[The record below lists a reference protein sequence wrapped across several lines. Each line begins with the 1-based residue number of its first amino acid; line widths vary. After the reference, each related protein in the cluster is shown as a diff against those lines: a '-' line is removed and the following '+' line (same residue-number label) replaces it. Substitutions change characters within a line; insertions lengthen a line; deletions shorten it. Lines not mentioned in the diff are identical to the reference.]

1 MPSPLAGRA
10 GGFDDEPR
18 LTMAKVPCDPAQV
31 AVNAPS
37 FRVQLSVPVV
47 SDTLTDTARLARVPA
62 PGRRRP
68 PVVWSGRTRPGG
80 DTAAT
85 RLLQAVRYSSEGLT
99 DSLSDGLNDGLGRS
113 RAGEGAEDV
122 GATQVLP
129 RIAFDDDT
137 APTVIGPRNPRTESV
152 PRSSG
157 GVPRSSGGRRRPG
170 ADGPAETG
178 GARGAGGAGRA
189 SAVAGAAGAE
199 RRGVSS
205 GRPGAPDGERD
216 ESRRAAVPRPRRHSE
231 SVRHAYYPGRRMNL
245 GVVLLPL
252 RIFLGFISIYGGM
265 GKLSDPVYFDGGE
278 RGSMVTWLRRL
289 HPWPI
294 AEPLR
299 DLALGHPVGAGLTV
313 AFLQIVVGVLTVLGL
328 WQRLAA
334 SFGALLS
341 AALIV
346 TVSWRTV
353 PVYDAPDIIY
363 LAAWSPLI
371 IAGAPVYSVDGR
383 LAGEAW
389 RRLGPRA
396 GLWELR
402 RRVLRRG
409 GVMAMVVAGLTLLVG
424 SMLGAAVRSSEV
436 VKAPEPSDLPTNHL
450 PGSPLPSKPAESP
463 RGGQRGTVGTG
474 GGTGAP
480 SPRERLSHRPE
491 PSATG
496 SSAST
501 SSSGVPSATD
511 SASGTSGRPSGA
523 SRPRPGLGT
532 APRSPRHPLAPTA
545 PGPSSLGGAGGG
557 LSAGG
562 PEGGPPEDN
571 TYNYSDPAA
580 EEAAL
585 GGLLG

>member
-1 MPSPLAGRA
+1 
-10 GGFDDEPR
+10 
-18 LTMAKVPCDPAQV
+18 
-31 AVNAPS
+31 
-37 FRVQLSVPVV
+37 
-47 SDTLTDTARLARVPA
+47 AR
-62 PGRRRP
+62 
-68 PVVWSGRTRPGG
+68 
-80 DTAAT
+80 
-85 RLLQAVRYSSEGLT
+85 
-99 DSLSDGLNDGLGRS
+99 
-113 RAGEGAEDV
+113 
-122 GATQVLP
+122 
-129 RIAFDDDT
+129 
-137 APTVIGPRNPRTESV
+137 
-152 PRSSG
+152 
-157 GVPRSSGGRRRPG
+157 
-170 ADGPAETG
+170 
-178 GARGAGGAGRA
+178 
-189 SAVAGAAGAE
+189 AAGAE
-199 RRGVSS
+199 RRGASS
-205 GRPGAPDGERD
+205 GRPGALDGERD
-216 ESRRAAVPRPRRHSE
+216 GSRRGATVPRPRRHSE
-231 SVRHAYYPGRRMNL
+231 SVRQAYYPGRRMNL

-278 RGSMVTWLRRL
+278 RGSMVTWLNGL

-299 DLALGHPVGAGLTV
+299 DLALEHPVGAGLTV

-396 GLWELR
+396 ELWELR

-424 SMLGAAVRSSEV
+424 STLGAAVRSSEV
-436 VKAPEPSDLPTNHL
+436 VKAPEPSDMPTNNL
-450 PGSPLPSKPAESP
+450 PGSPLPSKHAESP
-463 RGGQRGTVGTG
+463 RGGQRGTAGTG
-474 GGTGAP
+474 GGSAGAP

-491 PSATG
+491 PSASD

-523 SRPRPGLGT
+523 SRPRPGTGA
-532 APRSPRHPLAPTA
+532 APRSPRHPLDPTV

-557 LSAGG
+557 MSAGG
-562 PEGGPPEDN
+562 PAGGPPEDN

>member
-10 GGFDDEPR
+10 GGFDDEPQ

-47 SDTLTDTARLARVPA
+47 SNTLTDRARLARVPA

-99 DSLSDGLNDGLGRS
+99 DSLSDGLSDGLGRS

-129 RIAFDDDT
+129 RIALDDDT

-157 GVPRSSGGRRRPG
+157 GSSGGRRRPG
-170 ADGPAETG
+170 ADGPHE
-178 GARGAGGAGRA
+178 AGGA
-189 SAVAGAAGAE
+189 SAVARAAAAE
-199 RRGVSS
+199 RHGASS
-205 GRPGAPDGERD
+205 GRSGALDGEREEPRG
-216 ESRRAAVPRPRRHSE
+216 ESRGAAVPRPRRHSE

-299 DLALGHPVGAGLTV
+299 DLALEHPVGAGLTV

-396 GLWELR
+396 ELWELR

-436 VKAPEPSDLPTNHL
+436 VKAPEPSDMPTNHL

-463 RGGQRGTVGTG
+463 RGGQRGTVGAG
-474 GGTGAP
+474 GGTAGAP
-480 SPRERLSHRPE
+480 SPRERLSHRPR
-491 PSATG
+491 PSASD

-532 APRSPRHPLAPTA
+532 TPRSPRHPLDPTA

-571 TYNYSDPAA
+571 AYNYSDPAA

>member
-1 MPSPLAGRA
+1 MPSPLAGSAR
-10 GGFDDEPR
+10 GFDDEPQ

-37 FRVQLSVPVV
+37 FRVQLSAPVV
-47 SDTLTDTARLARVPA
+47 SSALTNTARLTRVPA

-80 DTAAT
+80 DAAAT
-85 RLLQAVRYSSEGLT
+85 RLLQAVRYSAEGLSDSLS
-99 DSLSDGLNDGLGRS
+99 DSLSDGLSDRLPDGLSDGLGRS
-113 RAGEGAEDV
+113 RSGEGAEDV

-137 APTVIGPRNPRTESV
+137 PTVIGPRSSRTENA
-152 PRSSG
+152 
-157 GVPRSSGGRRRPG
+157 PRSSGGRSRPG
-170 ADGPAETG
+170 ADGPAEASG
-178 GARGAGGAGRA
+178 A
-189 SAVAGAAGAE
+189 SAAARAAGAE
-199 RRGVSS
+199 RRGAPS
-205 GRPGAPDGERD
+205 GRPGAIDGDGPEPR
-216 ESRRAAVPRPRRHSE
+216 SATVPRPRRHSE

-252 RIFLGFISIYGGM
+252 RIFLGFISVYAGM

-278 RGSMVTWLRRL
+278 RGSMVTWLRTL

-299 DLALGHPVGAGLTV
+299 HLALEHPVGAGLTV

-341 AALIV
+341 AALIL

-363 LAAWSPLI
+363 LAAWSPLV
-371 IAGAPVYSVDGR
+371 IAGAPVYSADAR

-396 GLWELR
+396 ELWELR

-409 GVMAMVVAGLTLLVG
+409 GVMAMVVAGLTLLMG
-424 SMLGAAVRSSEV
+424 SMLGTAVRSSEV
-436 VKAPEPSDLPTNHL
+436 VKAPEPSDMPTNNL
-450 PGSPLPSKPAESP
+450 PGSPLPSKSVESP
-463 RGGQRGTVGTG
+463 RGGQRGPMGTG
-474 GGTGAP
+474 GGSAGAP
-480 SPRERLSHRPE
+480 SPRERLPHRPK
-491 PSATG
+491 PSA
-496 SSAST
+496 SAST
-501 SSSGVPSATD
+501 SSSGVPSVTG
-511 SASGTSGRPSGA
+511 SASGTSDRPSNG
-523 SRPRPGLGT
+523 SRSRPGLGT
-532 APRSPRHPLAPTA
+532 TPRSPRHPLAPTA
-545 PGPSSLGGAGGG
+545 GPSSLGGAGGG
-557 LSAGG
+557 MSAGG
-562 PEGGPPEDN
+562 SEGGPPEDD
-571 TYNYSDPAA
+571 TSTYSDPAA
-580 EEAAL
+580 DEAPL

>member
-1 MPSPLAGRA
+1 
-10 GGFDDEPR
+10 
-18 LTMAKVPCDPAQV
+18 MAKVPCDPAQV

-37 FRVQLSVPVV
+37 FRVQLSAPVV
-47 SDTLTDTARLARVPA
+47 SSALADTARLARVPT

-85 RLLQAVRYSSEGLT
+85 RLLQAVRYSEEGLT
-99 DSLSDGLNDGLGRS
+99 ESLARS
-113 RAGEGAEDV
+113 GTGSGSGSGSGEGAEDV
-122 GATQVLP
+122 GTTQVLP
-129 RIAFDDDT
+129 RITFDDG
-137 APTVIGPRNPRTESV
+137 APTVIGPRSPRTESV
-152 PRSSG
+152 PRTRT
-157 GVPRSSGGRRRPG
+157 VPRPGGQRRPDPQG
-170 ADGPAETG
+170 LNGP
-178 GARGAGGAGRA
+178 
-189 SAVAGAAGAE
+189 
-199 RRGVSS
+199 
-205 GRPGAPDGERD
+205 GERGPSEGFD
-216 ESRRAAVPRPRRHSE
+216 EPGQTKVPRPRRHSD

-252 RIFLGFISIYGGM
+252 RIFLGFISVYAGM

-278 RGSMVTWLRRL
+278 RGSMVIWLQSL

-299 DLALGHPVGAGLTV
+299 DLALEHPVGAGLTV

-341 AALIV
+341 AALIL

-371 IAGAPVYSVDGR
+371 IAGAPVYSADAR

-402 RRVLRRG
+402 RRVLCRG
-409 GVMAMVVAGLTLLVG
+409 TVMAMVVAGLTLLTG
-424 SMLGAAVRSSEV
+424 SMLGGAVRSSET
-436 VKAPEPSDLPTNHL
+436 VKAPEPSDVPTNNL
-450 PGSPLPSKPAESP
+450 PGSPLPRKSLESP
-463 RGGQRGTVGTG
+463 RGGLRGPVGSSG
-474 GGTGAP
+474 LP
-480 SPRERLSHRPE
+480 SPRHRLTSPSPAASASASSAGE

-496 SSAST
+496 AAGEAGSAS
-501 SSSGVPSATD
+501 V
-511 SASGTSGRPSGA
+511 RPT
-523 SRPRPGLGT
+523 RPQPGLGT
-532 APRSPRHPLAPTA
+532 TPRSPRRPAAPMTT
-545 PGPSSLGGAGGG
+545 PGPPSLGGAGGG
-557 LSAGG
+557 MSAGG
-562 PEGGPPEDN
+562 PEGGPNEDN
-571 TYNYSDPAA
+571 TPYGYSDPAA

>member
-10 GGFDDEPR
+10 GGFDDEPQ

-47 SDTLTDTARLARVPA
+47 SNTLTDTARLARVPA

-113 RAGEGAEDV
+113 RAGEGAEDA

-129 RIAFDDDT
+129 RIALDDDT
-137 APTVIGPRNPRTESV
+137 PPTVIGPRSPRTESV

-157 GVPRSSGGRRRPG
+157 GSSGGRRRPG
-170 ADGPAETG
+170 ADGPHKAGGAHEAG
-178 GARGAGGAGRA
+178 GARGAGRA
-189 SAVAGAAGAE
+189 SAVARAAAAE
-199 RRGVSS
+199 RRGASS
-205 GRPGAPDGERD
+205 GRPGALDGERD
-216 ESRRAAVPRPRRHSE
+216 ESRGAAVPRPRRHSE

-299 DLALGHPVGAGLTV
+299 DLALEHPVGAGLTV

-396 GLWELR
+396 ELWELR

-436 VKAPEPSDLPTNHL
+436 VKAPEPSDMPTNNL

-463 RGGQRGTVGTG
+463 RGGQRG
-474 GGTGAP
+474 
-480 SPRERLSHRPE
+480 
-491 PSATG
+491 
-496 SSAST
+496 
-501 SSSGVPSATD
+501 
-511 SASGTSGRPSGA
+511 
-523 SRPRPGLGT
+523 
-532 APRSPRHPLAPTA
+532 
-545 PGPSSLGGAGGG
+545 
-557 LSAGG
+557 
-562 PEGGPPEDN
+562 
-571 TYNYSDPAA
+571 
-580 EEAAL
+580 
-585 GGLLG
+585 

>member
-10 GGFDDEPR
+10 RGFDDEPQ

-37 FRVQLSVPVV
+37 FRVQLSAPVV
-47 SDTLTDTARLARVPA
+47 SSALADTARLARVPVA
-62 PGRRRP
+62 ARRRP

-85 RLLQAVRYSSEGLT
+85 RLLQAVRYSHEGLT
-99 DSLSDGLNDGLGRS
+99 DSPSDGLADGLSEGLGRARS
-113 RAGEGAEDV
+113 GEAAEDV

-129 RIAFDDDT
+129 RIAFDDG
-137 APTVIGPRNPRTESV
+137 APTVIGPRNPRTETV
-152 PRSSG
+152 PG
-157 GVPRSSGGRRRPG
+157 SGGRRRPG
-170 ADGPAETG
+170 VGTGAGGTAEPG
-178 GARGAGGAGRA
+178 GAR
-189 SAVAGAAGAE
+189 AVARAAGME
-199 RRGVSS
+199 RRGAASAS
-205 GRPGAPDGERD
+205 GRSAGDGD
-216 ESRRAAVPRPRRHSE
+216 GHESRRATLPRPRRHSE
-231 SVRHAYYPGRRMNL
+231 SVRHAAYYPGRRMNL

-252 RIFLGFISIYGGM
+252 RIFLGFISVYGGM

-278 RGSMVTWLRRL
+278 RGSMVTWLRTL

-299 DLALGHPVGAGLTV
+299 DLALEHPVGAGLTV

-334 SFGALLS
+334 AFGALLS

-371 IAGAPVYSVDGR
+371 IAGAPVYSADAR

-389 RRLGPRA
+389 RRLGPRSE
-396 GLWELR
+396 LWQLR

-409 GVMAMVVAGLTLLVG
+409 SVLVMVVAGLTLLMG

-436 VKAPEPSDLPTNHL
+436 VKAPQPSDLPTNNL
-450 PGSPLPSKPAESP
+450 PGSPLPSQSVESP
-463 RGGQRGTVGTG
+463 RGGQRGPMGTG
-474 GGTGAP
+474 GESAGAR
-480 SPRERLSHRPE
+480 SPRERLPHRPE
-491 PSATG
+491 PSA
-496 SSAST
+496 SASA
-501 SSSGVPSATD
+501 SSSGEPSATG
-511 SASGTSGRPSGA
+511 SASGISGRPSGG
-523 SRPRPGLGT
+523 SRPRSGLGST
-532 APRSPRHPLAPTA
+532 SRSPRHPLAPTA
-545 PGPSSLGGAGGG
+545 TAGPPSLGGTGGG
-557 LSAGG
+557 MSAGG
-562 PEGGPPEDN
+562 PEGGPPEEN
-571 TYNYSDPAA
+571 TYGYTDPAA

-585 GGLLG
+585 SGLLG

>member
-1 MPSPLAGRA
+1 MPSPRAGRTR
-10 GGFDDEPR
+10 GFDDEPQ
-18 LTMAKVPCDPAQV
+18 LTMAKVPCDPARV

-37 FRVQLSVPVV
+37 FRVQLSAPVV
-47 SDTLTDTARLARVPA
+47 SSALADTARLARVPA
-62 PGRRRP
+62 GRRRP

-85 RLLQAVRYSSEGLT
+85 RLLQAVRYSHEGLT
-99 DSLSDGLNDGLGRS
+99 DSPVDGFSEGLSDGPGRARS
-113 RAGEGAEDV
+113 GEGAEDV

-129 RIAFDDDT
+129 RIAFDDD
-137 APTVIGPRNPRTESV
+137 APTVIGPRSPRTETV
-152 PRSSG
+152 PR
-157 GVPRSSGGRRRPG
+157 PGGRRRPG
-170 ADGPAETG
+170 ADGPGEADAA
-178 GARGAGGAGRA
+178 GAA
-189 SAVAGAAGAE
+189 SAVARAAGAE
-199 RRGVSS
+199 RRGASS
-205 GRPGAPDGERD
+205 GPGRGAVGGDGYGSEA
-216 ESRRAAVPRPRRHSE
+216 RRAALPRPRRHSE

-252 RIFLGFISIYGGM
+252 RIFLGFISVYGGM

-278 RGSMVTWLRRL
+278 RGSMVTWLRTL

-299 DLALGHPVGAGLTV
+299 DLALEHPVGAGLTV

-334 SFGALLS
+334 SVGALLS
-341 AALIV
+341 AALIL

-371 IAGAPVYSVDGR
+371 IAGAPVYSADAR

-389 RRLGPRA
+389 RRLGPRSE
-396 GLWELR
+396 LWQLR

-409 GVMAMVVAGLTLLVG
+409 SVMAMVVAGLTLLMG

-436 VKAPEPSDLPTNHL
+436 VKGPEPSDLPTNNL
-450 PGSPLPSKPAESP
+450 PGSPLPSTSVESP
-463 RGGQRGTVGTG
+463 RGGSRGPLGAG
-474 GGTGAP
+474 GSAGAR
-480 SPRERLSHRPE
+480 SPRERLLHRPE
-491 PSATG
+491 PSA
-496 SSAST
+496 SASGSAT
-501 SSSGVPSATD
+501 GGPSAPEASSGT
-511 SASGTSGRPSGA
+511 SGTSGRPSGT
-523 SRPRPGLGT
+523 SRTRPGLGT
-532 APRSPRHPLAPTA
+532 TPRSPRRPVAPTA
-545 PGPSSLGGAGGG
+545 TAGPPSPGGAGGSM
-557 LSAGG
+557 SAGG

-571 TYNYSDPAA
+571 TYGSPDPAG

>member
-1 MPSPLAGRA
+1 MPSPMAGSTR
-10 GGFDDEPR
+10 GFDDEPQ

-37 FRVQLSVPVV
+37 FRVQLSAPVV
-47 SDTLTDTARLARVPA
+47 SNALANTARLTRVPA

-85 RLLQAVRYSSEGLT
+85 RLLQAVRYSAEGLT
-99 DSLSDGLNDGLGRS
+99 DSLSDGLSDRLSDGLSDRLGRS
-113 RAGEGAEDV
+113 RSGEGAEDV

-129 RIAFDDDT
+129 RIAFDDD
-137 APTVIGPRNPRTESV
+137 APTVIGPRNPRT
-152 PRSSG
+152 G
-157 GVPRSSGGRRRPG
+157 NAPRSSGGRRRPG

-178 GARGAGGAGRA
+178 GA
-189 SAVAGAAGAE
+189 SAVARAAGAE
-199 RRGVSS
+199 RRGASS
-205 GRPGAPDGERD
+205 GRPGAIEGDGD
-216 ESRRAAVPRPRRHSE
+216 GQQGTTVPRPRRHAE

-252 RIFLGFISIYGGM
+252 RIFLGFISVYAGM

-278 RGSMVTWLRRL
+278 RGSMVTWLRGL
-289 HPWPI
+289 HPWPF

-299 DLALGHPVGAGLTV
+299 DLALEHPVGAGLTV

-341 AALIV
+341 AALIL

-363 LAAWSPLI
+363 LAAWSPLV
-371 IAGAPVYSVDGR
+371 IAGAPVYSADAR

-396 GLWELR
+396 ELWELR

-424 SMLGAAVRSSEV
+424 SMLGTAVRSSEV
-436 VKAPEPSDLPTNHL
+436 VKAPEPSDLPTNNL
-450 PGSPLPSKPAESP
+450 PGSPLPSKSVENP
-463 RGGQRGTVGTG
+463 RGGQRGPMGTG
-474 GGTGAP
+474 GGSAEAP
-480 SPRERLSHRPE
+480 SPRERLPHRPKPSASAPTSSSE
-491 PSATG
+491 VPSATG
-496 SSAST
+496 
-501 SSSGVPSATD
+501 P
-511 SASGTSGRPSGA
+511 ASGTSDRPSDG

-532 APRSPRHPLAPTA
+532 TPRSPRHPLAPTA
-545 PGPSSLGGAGGG
+545 GPSSLGGAGGG
-557 LSAGG
+557 MSAGG

-571 TYNYSDPAA
+571 TPNDSAPAA
-580 EEAAL
+580 DEAAL

>member
-1 MPSPLAGRA
+1 
-10 GGFDDEPR
+10 
-18 LTMAKVPCDPAQV
+18 MAKVPCDPAQV

-37 FRVQLSVPVV
+37 FRVQLSAPVV
-47 SDTLTDTARLARVPA
+47 SSALADTARLARVPA

-85 RLLQAVRYSSEGLT
+85 RLLQAVRYSEEGLT
-99 DSLSDGLNDGLGRS
+99 DR
-113 RAGEGAEDV
+113 EGAEDV
-122 GATQVLP
+122 GTTQVLP
-129 RIAFDDDT
+129 RVTFDDGP
-137 APTVIGPRNPRTESV
+137 PTVIGPRSPRTESV
-152 PRSSG
+152 PRTATAPRPG
-157 GVPRSSGGRRRPG
+157 GQRGPDREGLRGPGERRPSEG
-170 ADGPAETG
+170 WEG
-178 GARGAGGAGRA
+178 
-189 SAVAGAAGAE
+189 S
-199 RRGVSS
+199 
-205 GRPGAPDGERD
+205 D
-216 ESRRAAVPRPRRHSE
+216 EPPQATVPRPRRHSD

-252 RIFLGFISIYGGM
+252 RIFLGFISVYAGM

-278 RGSMVTWLRRL
+278 RGSMVTWLQSL

-299 DLALGHPVGAGLTV
+299 DLALEHPVGAGLTV
-313 AFLQIVVGVLTVLGL
+313 AFLQIAVGVLTVLGL

-341 AALIV
+341 AALIL
-346 TVSWRTV
+346 TVSWRMV

-371 IAGAPVYSVDGR
+371 IAGAPVYSADAR

-409 GVMAMVVAGLTLLVG
+409 TVMAMVVAGLTLLMG
-424 SMLGAAVRSSEV
+424 SMLGGAVRSSET
-436 VKAPEPSDLPTNHL
+436 VKAPEPRDVPTNNL
-450 PGSPLPSKPAESP
+450 PGSPLPRKPMESP
-463 RGGQRGTVGTG
+463 RGGMRGPVESSGSPSTRHRPTSTSPAASASASTPGEPSATGAAGSAGSAGEPGSASVDPTRPHPGLRTTPRSPRRPAAPMTPPDPPSLGGTG
-474 GGTGAP
+474 GGTGA
-480 SPRERLSHRPE
+480 
-491 PSATG
+491 G
-496 SSAST
+496 
-501 SSSGVPSATD
+501 D
-511 SASGTSGRPSGA
+511 Q
-523 SRPRPGLGT
+523 
-532 APRSPRHPLAPTA
+532 
-545 PGPSSLGGAGGG
+545 
-557 LSAGG
+557 
-562 PEGGPPEDN
+562 EGGSDEGTT
-571 TYNYSDPAA
+571 TYGNPDSGA

>member
-10 GGFDDEPR
+10 RGFDDEPQ

-37 FRVQLSVPVV
+37 FRVQLSTPVV
-47 SDTLTDTARLARVPA
+47 SSALADTTRLARVPA

-85 RLLQAVRYSSEGLT
+85 RLLQAVRYSAEGPADT
-99 DSLSDGLNDGLGRS
+99 LSDGLNDPLGRS
-113 RAGEGAEDV
+113 RSGEGADDVV

-137 APTVIGPRNPRTESV
+137 PTVIGPRSPRTD
-152 PRSSG
+152 

-170 ADGPAETG
+170 ADGPAAAVG
-178 GARGAGGAGRA
+178 A
-189 SAVAGAAGAE
+189 SAVARAAGAE
-199 RRGVSS
+199 RRGASS
-205 GRPGAPDGERD
+205 VRPGATDGDGQEPG
-216 ESRRAAVPRPRRHSE
+216 RAPLPRPRRHSE

-252 RIFLGFISIYGGM
+252 RIFLGFICVYGGM

-278 RGSMVTWLRRL
+278 RGSMVTWLRTL

-299 DLALGHPVGAGLTV
+299 DLALEHPVGAGLTV

-334 SFGALLS
+334 AFGALLS

-371 IAGAPVYSVDGR
+371 IAGAPVYSVDAR
-383 LAGEAW
+383 LTGEAW

-396 GLWELR
+396 ELWELR

-409 GVMAMVVAGLTLLVG
+409 GVMAMVVAGLTLLIG

-436 VKAPEPSDLPTNHL
+436 VKAPEPSDLPTNNL

-463 RGGQRGTVGTG
+463 RGGHRGPVGTG
-474 GGTGAP
+474 TGSADAP
-480 SPRERLSHRPE
+480 SPRERLSRHPE
-491 PSATG
+491 PSASDTA
-496 SSAST
+496 AST
-501 SSSGVPSATD
+501 SSSGVPSAEE
-511 SASGTSGRPSGA
+511 SASGISGRPTGG

-532 APRSPRHPLAPTA
+532 TPRTPRHPLAPTA
-545 PGPSSLGGAGGG
+545 DPSSLGGAGGG

-562 PEGGPPEDN
+562 PEGGPSEEN
-571 TYNYSDPAA
+571 TYSNTDPAA